1 MCVREREREREKG
14 KTEIATLTTDD
25 HITAPPPPPPSSSSL
40 LLLLPRSM
48 CNVGI
53 YRDGFNY
60 TVPLRRCSSSFY
72 RVCVCVRARARVWY
86 VYVCVRES
94 V

>member
-1 MCVREREREREKG
+1 
-14 KTEIATLTTDD
+14 
-25 HITAPPPPPPSSSSL
+25 
-40 LLLLPRSM
+40 M

-72 RVCVCVRARARVWY
+72 RVCVCVCARARVWY
-86 VYVCVRES
+86 VYVCERES